1 MMRDTKAALIWITD
15 ILKKHRIPFQIAGG
29 LAASVYGGKRPLD
42 DIDIDIPED
51 KFDVIKTDVVD
62 FITFGPTN
70 FKNEKWDVLLMT
82 LNYKGQE
89 IDLSG
94 AYHTKIFN
102 ENTKSWYQLTEDL
115 SQAVLK
121 EVFGLQL
128 PVMPCNKLLAY
139 KKMLAREVDLIDIR
153 ELQIKSHD

>member
-1 MMRDTKAALIWITD
+1 MDVAA
-15 ILKKHRIPFQIAGG
+15 
-29 LAASVYGGKRPLD
+29 
-42 DIDIDIPED
+42 
-51 KFDVIKTDVVD
+51 
-62 FITFGPTN
+62 FITFGPKN

-102 ENTKSWYQLTEDL
+102 ENTQSWHQLTEDL

-121 EVFGLQL
+121 EVFDLQL
-128 PVMPCNKLLAY
+128 PVIPCDKLLAY
-139 KKMLAREVDLIDIR
+139 KKMLARKVDLIDIR
-153 ELQIKSHD
+153 ELKIKSHD